1 MKNIFLPMMFSLTML
16 TACTIQLTKEG
27 EANKNEIAKTFDLR
41 DFNEISIAGSAELY
55 FTQDSVYFVEVK
67 STEQDMERLKL
78 EVRKGVLSVSHDNKK
93 SGNGKDNR
101 ISLLGFRNGGHYKLT
116 VHAPSL
122 NAIKIAGS
130 ADVRTG
136 NINTEDFRIDIAG
149 SGDVNIGGLQ
159 ARTFDVAIAGSGD
172 VDAKV
177 KNVEYTNFSIAGSGD
192 IDVHFTDCGTVTTR
206 VAGSGDIKLEGN
218 IKKLEG
224 STKNINVTN
233 LIIK

>member
-1 MKNIFLPMMFSLTML
+1 MKNIYIPMMLSLVML
-16 TACTIQLTKEG
+16 TACTIQLTKED
-27 EANKNEIAKTFDLR
+27 EAKQNEVTKTFDLR
-41 DFNEISIAGSAELY
+41 DFNEISIAGSAELN
-55 FTQDSVYFVEVK
+55 FTQDSVYLVEVK
-67 STEQDMERLKL
+67 STEQNMERLKL
-78 EVRKGVLSVSHDNKK
+78 EVRQGVLSVSHDNKK
-93 SGNGKDNR
+93 NGKDNR
-101 ISLLGFRNGGHYKLT
+101 ITLKSFMNGGHYKLT

-136 NINTEDFRIDIAG
+136 NITTENFRIEIAG

-172 VDAKV
+172 VDAKA
-177 KNVEYTNFSIAGSGD
+177 KNVEYTSFSIAGSGD
-192 IDVHFTDCGTVTTR
+192 IDAHFTDCGTVTTS

-224 STKNINVTN
+224 ATKNINITN